1 MKGTPHRQTNQ
12 RKQIRTKAEVQGWR
26 QLMRVNKWT
35 MAKLAR
41 HLNLSATT
49 VKEWL
54 LKEEYGE
61 IRE

>member
-1 MKGTPHRQTNQ
+1 
-12 RKQIRTKAEVQGWR
+12 
-26 QLMRVNKWT
+26 MRVNKWT